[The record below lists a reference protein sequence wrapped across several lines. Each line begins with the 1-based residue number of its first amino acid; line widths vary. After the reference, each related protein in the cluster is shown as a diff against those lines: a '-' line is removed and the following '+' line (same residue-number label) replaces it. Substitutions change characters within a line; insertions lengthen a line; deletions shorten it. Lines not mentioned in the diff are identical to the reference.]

1 MNAREM
7 VELID
12 KHYWLHEAGFEL
24 EVIIGDIRNNYGR
37 TKAEV
42 RPTGGTGSKW
52 VNFERLQEME

>member
-7 VELID
+7 IELID
-12 KHYWLHEAGFEL
+12 KHFWLHEAGFEL
-24 EVIIGDIRNNYGR
+24 EVIIGDVRHNYGR
-37 TKAEV
+37 IQAEV